1 MSLSPTVIINV
12 VGLTPSLIGE
22 HTPHIAD
29 FLSRRENR
37 IGHIEPV
44 LPAVTCSAQATYLT
58 GKLPAEHGI
67 VGNGWYD
74 RAYAEHRFWKQS
86 NRLVEAPKL
95 WDLLRENDPDY
106 SCANL
111 FWWFNMY
118 SSVDYSI
125 TPRPIYKADG
135 SKVFGVASQPES
147 LAKEVCDEV
156 GDFPFHTFWGPMA
169 NIESSRWIAQV
180 AKTVELK
187 HDPGLTLI
195 YLPHLD
201 YNLQRIG
208 PNDPYIFDDLCLIDA
223 VVGDLI
229 RFYEA
234 REVKVVLL
242 SEYGITEV
250 DRPIHLNRIFREKG
264 WLAIKNELNR
274 DTLDLGASQAFA
286 IADHQVAH
294 VYVNNPDILEEVR
307 GVLTTTAG
315 VDEVIGPSMKNYY
328 GLEHENSGDL
338 IAVSDARSWFTYYFW
353 EEDRKAPDY
362 ARTVDIH
369 RKPGYDPVELF
380 LDPKLRSP
388 KLKMGFKKLRSLL
401 GFRSLYDVIPLDASL
416 VKGSH
421 GRVPEDRRD
430 RPVLIGDF
438 PALTDGS
445 DISATGVF
453 EQLFHLCSREG

>member
-1 MSLSPTVIINV
+1 MSLPPTVIINV

-22 HTPHIAD
+22 HTPYIAE
-29 FLSRRENR
+29 FIARKENHL
-37 IGHIEPV
+37 GHVEPV
-44 LPAVTCSAQATYLT
+44 LPAVTCSVQATYLT
-58 GKLPAEHGI
+58 GKLPSQHGI

-86 NRLVEAPKL
+86 NHLVEAPKL
-95 WDLLRENDPDY
+95 WELLRENDPDY
-106 SCANL
+106 TCANL

-118 SSVDYSI
+118 SSVNFSV
-125 TPRPIYKADG
+125 TPRPIYLADG
-135 SKVFGVASQPES
+135 RKVFGVASQPEG
-147 LAKEVCDEV
+147 LAKELCDEV
-156 GDFPFHTFWGPMA
+156 GKFPFHTFWGPMA

-180 AKTVELK
+180 AKRVELK
-187 HDPGLTLI
+187 NDPGLTLI

-242 SEYGITEV
+242 SEYGITAV
-250 DRPIHLNRIFREKG
+250 DRPVHLNRIFREKG
-264 WLAIKNELNR
+264 WLAIKRELKR

-307 GVLTTTAG
+307 GTLAATEG
-315 VDEVIGPSMKNYY
+315 VDEVIGAAMKNYY

-338 IAVSDARSWFTYYFW
+338 IAVADKRSWFSYYFW
-353 EEDRKAPDY
+353 DDDRKAPDY

-388 KLKMGFKKLRSLL
+388 KLKMGFKKLRSML
-401 GFRSLYDVIPLDASL
+401 GFRNLYDVIPLDATL
-416 VKGSH
+416 VRGSH
-421 GRVPEDRRD
+421 GRIPEDRKD
-430 RPVLIGDF
+430 WPLLVGEF
-438 PALTDGS
+438 SALKDGS
-445 DISATGVF
+445 DIRATDVF
-453 EQLFHLCSREG
+453 EQLFHLCSRRQ